1 MRRRLSLATRKE
13 LIEAVRKRYQEA
25 ALATKTDILD
35 EFVELTGYHRKHA
48 VRLLGPSTGQKR
60 EEKLRSENRIYNDV
74 VREALILLWEAS
86 DRICGKR
93 LKALVPTLL
102 EAMEK
107 HGHLQLA
114 TGVRNRLLQMSAAT
128 IDRLLTE
135 PRERVIGTRR
145 RKGVGATIL
154 RRSIPIRTFGLGRI
168 PNQAIW
174 KPIWWPTAAG
184 RWPAVSSIRW
194 F

>member
-48 VRLLGPSTGQKR
+48 VRLLGSITGQKP
-60 EEKLRSENRIYNDV
+60 EKKLRSEKRIYNDA

-114 TGVRNRLLQMSAAT
+114 AGVRERLLQISAAT

-135 PRERVIGTRR
+135 PRERVTGTRR
-145 RKGVGATIL
+145 RKGVGATVL
-154 RRSIPIRTFGLGRI
+154 RRAFQFERLGI
-168 PNQAIW
+168 
-174 KPIWWPTAAG
+174 
-184 RWPAVSSIRW
+184 
-194 F
+194 

>member
-13 LIEAVRKRYQEA
+13 LIEAVRKRYQDA

-48 VRLLGPSTGQKR
+48 VRLLGPSAGQKR
-60 EEKLRSENRIYNDV
+60 EKKLRSDKRIYNAA
-74 VREALILLWEAS
+74 VREALILLWEAA

-93 LKALVPTLL
+93 LKALIPTLL

-114 TGVRNRLLQMSAAT
+114 AGVCARLGQMGGEKSHWAF
-128 IDRLLTE
+128 
-135 PRERVIGTRR
+135 
-145 RKGVGATIL
+145 
-154 RRSIPIRTFGLGRI
+154 S
-168 PNQAIW
+168 
-174 KPIWWPTAAG
+174 
-184 RWPAVSSIRW
+184 
-194 F
+194 